1 MPANQPSLNS
11 GPGSTD
17 PRSDDKCTSAHTTGP
32 ANAPA
37 PDDLSSTGLTQSS
50 LSDAALSMD
59 FYRRFQPAMTDCTR
73 FVLNDDAFAPS
84 PPTLPVKLSKILAD
98 PENRSSAWRFIAT
111 CGIDG
116 ASSVEGRQALCVGLL
131 GYAEQD
137 REECVIPLIE
147 MALYASEHR
156 DMNLY
161 KAVGE
166 VVRSAGLGS
175 EISASTVSGFCDL
188 SSYHALLDKHF
199 HPWIEIF
206 AASNDLST
214 YERIAE
220 TIAERVMAKKPSTY
234 DHLLRTL
241 CRADSSLAATV
252 LHSMVAVPEPPASE
266 RIPKPPSL
274 LIGLVYGTR
283 FGLLGFA
290 SQVAFSGIAAFL
302 SSDSVGMAIK
312 EEISSPVVWGLS
324 AFIGALGG
332 VGIAKAALD
341 ARGQFIAMND
351 SLREHLKSSD
361 YLHFAERVYAR
372 LGESAPD
379 NRYATVLRANMEACG
394 LYGSVMPK
402 WSSSYPIHPS
412 RHGEDA
418 AGKELS

>member
-1 MPANQPSLNS
+1 
-11 GPGSTD
+11 
-17 PRSDDKCTSAHTTGP
+17 
-32 ANAPA
+32 
-37 PDDLSSTGLTQSS
+37 
-50 LSDAALSMD
+50 
-59 FYRRFQPAMTDCTR
+59 MTDCTR

-84 PPTLPVKLSKILAD
+84 PPKLPIKLSKILAD
-98 PENRSSAWRFIAT
+98 PENRSIAWRFLET
-111 CGIDG
+111 HGIDG
-116 ASSVEGRQALCVGLL
+116 AFSFKERQALCVGLL

-137 REECVIPLIE
+137 REECVMPLIE

-175 EISASTVSGFCDL
+175 DLSASTVSGFCGL

-214 YERIAE
+214 YERIAN
-220 TIAERVMAKKPSTY
+220 TIAERVMAKEPSTY

-372 LGESAPD
+372 LGESARD